1 MLPSFENSSD
11 LLDNVLKVDL
21 YTQLIKQLNKDFS
34 LTNLS
39 LNINERITPLT
50 LKKELQ
56 EAIENIILNDTNSFS
71 SLLYIIDIPEK
82 DLINSDI
89 EKVTFLILKRTWKK
103 VWFRNNYSS

>member
-11 LLDNVLKVDL
+11 LLDNALKVDL

-34 LTNLS
+34 LANFDIK
-39 LNINERITPLT
+39 INEKSTPSALII
-50 LKKELQ
+50 ELQ
-56 EAIENIILNDTNSFS
+56 KVIESIVLDNPNSFNH
-71 SLLYIIDIPEK
+71 LLYIIDVPEK
-82 DLINSDI
+82 DIINSDI

>member
-1 MLPSFENSSD
+1 MLPSFKNSSD
-11 LLDNVLKVDL
+11 LLDNALKVDL
-21 YTQLIKQLNKDFS
+21 YTQLIKQLNKDFN

-39 LNINERITPLT
+39 LNISEQITPFT

-56 EAIENIILNDTNSFS
+56 EAIENIILNNANSFS
-71 SLLYIIDIPEK
+71 SLLYIIDVSEK

>member
-11 LLDNVLKVDL
+11 LLDNALKVDL

-34 LTNLS
+34 LANLS
-39 LNINERITPLT
+39 LNISEQITPFT

-56 EAIENIILNDTNSFS
+56 EAIENIILNDANSFS
-71 SLLYIIDIPEK
+71 SLLYIIDVSEK

>member
-1 MLPSFENSSD
+1 MLPSFKNSSD
-11 LLDNVLKVDL
+11 LLDNALKVDL

-34 LTNLS
+34 LANLS
-39 LNINERITPLT
+39 LNISEQITPFT

-56 EAIENIILNDTNSFS
+56 EAIENIILNDANSFS
-71 SLLYIIDIPEK
+71 SLLYIIDVSEK
-82 DLINSDI
+82 NLINSDI